1 MKEEGAKKLFTE
13 FPEISTSMWEE
24 KIRSDLKG
32 DDYDKKLIWNS
43 DEGISIKPFYR
54 QEDIEALDYI
64 EVIRNLKNQSDA
76 PNGWLICQ
84 QLTPGKKLQKTNK
97 RIKAALK
104 GGAQAIRIQL
114 GDARF
119 SEVPV
124 LEELFEGISLRETEL
139 HFGGC
144 PRADALYSS
153 LCSMAS
159 HKGSEISEL
168 RGCLGADPLGKMA
181 ETGIP
186 IASFENLGKLVKKV
200 KASSPEMKVIEVH
213 GSLIQNASSNLVEE
227 LAFSMAMASEYM
239 AVLTDQ
245 GIDPLTAQDALL
257 LYLGS
262 GPNYFMEIAK
272 LRAARILWVKIAEA
286 YGVETSMARIRIHS
300 VSSQWNMT
308 LYDPHVNMLRGT
320 TEAMSSILGGA
331 DLVNVLPYDY
341 PNGKGSAFS
350 DRIARNVQIIL
361 REEAYF
367 NQVADPASGSYYIE
381 SLTDSLAGKAWG
393 LFCEVESMGGFRK
406 AFATGWI
413 QDKVEASRKKKTD
426 RASSGRGRI
435 LGTNAYPNFHEL
447 NLHQLITSP
456 KIAEMDISG
465 STFRPLQAFRLSWPF
480 EKLRFETEGS
490 ERRPRVLLFKYGNPV
505 WMTAR
510 ATFAGNFFACAGYEI
525 VDRTP
530 FNSVKEGI
538 AYATSRHF
546 DIVVLC
552 SADHVYCGT
561 APAVQQA
568 LSGKSIVVIAGYPAD
583 NIDDL
588 RKAGLEHFIHRESNV
603 LQTLSSFNKM
613 LLKPKDTKD
622 FGPV

>member
-1 MKEEGAKKLFTE
+1 MKEEGTKRLFSE
-13 FPEISTSMWEE
+13 FPEITTSMWEE
-24 KIRSDLKG
+24 KITSDMKG
-32 DDYDKKLIWNS
+32 EDYKKKLVWNS
-43 DEGISIKPFYR
+43 DEGISVKPFYR
-54 QEDIEALDYI
+54 QEDIDLLDYLEGI
-64 EVIRNLKNQSDA
+64 GNLKDRSDT

-84 QLTPGKKLQKTNK
+84 QLTPGKKIQKTNR

-104 GGAQAIRIQL
+104 GGAQAIRLQL
-114 GDARF
+114 SEARF
-119 SEVPV
+119 SEVPF
-124 LEELFEGISLRETEL
+124 LEELFDGISLRETEL

-144 PRADALYSS
+144 PGTDALYSS
-153 LCSMAS
+153 LCTVAS
-159 HKGSEISEL
+159 GKGYESSDL
-168 RGCLGADPLGKMA
+168 KGCLGADPLGKMA

-186 IASFENLGKLVKKV
+186 IASFENLGKLVKEV
-200 KASSPEMKVIEVH
+200 KDSSPEMKVIEVH

-239 AVLTDQ
+239 DILTDR
-245 GIDPLTAQDALL
+245 GIDPLTAQEALL
-257 LYLGS
+257 FYLGS

-272 LRAARILWVKIAEA
+272 LRAARILWVKVAEA
-286 YGVETSMARIRIHS
+286 YGVETSSARIRIHS

-367 NQVADPASGSYYIE
+367 DQVADPASGSYYIE
-381 SLTDSLAGKAWG
+381 SLTDSLAEKAWD

-406 AFATGWI
+406 AFAAGWI
-413 QDKVEASRKKKTD
+413 QDKAEASRKKKTD

-447 NLHQLITSP
+447 NLHELIASP
-456 KIAEMDISG
+456 KIAAMDITG

-480 EKLRFETEGS
+480 ERLRLETERS
-490 ERRPRVLLFKYGNPV
+490 EKRPRVLLFKYGNPV

-525 VDRTP
+525 VDPSP
-530 FNSVKEGI
+530 FNTLNEGLSF
-538 AYATSRHF
+538 ACSGNF

-552 SADHVYCGT
+552 SSNDVYSRT
-561 APAVQQA
+561 APAIQKA
-568 LSGKSIVVIAGYPAD
+568 LSGISIVVIAGNPAD
-583 NIDDL
+583 SIDEL
-588 RKAGLEHFIHRESNV
+588 KKAGLEHFIHREINV
-603 LQTLSSFNKM
+603 LQTLTSFNKA
-613 LLKPKDTKD
+613 LL
-622 FGPV
+622 

>member
-1 MKEEGAKKLFTE
+1 MKEEGNKNLFTD

-24 KIRSDLKG
+24 KIRADLKG
-32 DDYDKKLIWNS
+32 ADYQKKLVWNS

-54 QEDIEALDYI
+54 QEDIEELEYLEGI
-64 EVIRNLKNQSDA
+64 GKLKNQTDT
-76 PNGWLICQ
+76 PNGWIICQ
-84 QLTPGKKLQKTNK
+84 QLSPEKKLKKTNE

-104 GGAQAIRIQL
+104 GGAQAVRIQL
-114 GDARF
+114 SEARLPDE
-119 SEVPV
+119 SM
-124 LEELFEGISLRETEL
+124 LEELLDGISLRETEL

-144 PRADALYSS
+144 LGADALYNT
-153 LCSMAS
+153 LCATAS
-159 HKGSEISEL
+159 HKGTHSAEL
-168 RGCLGADPLGKMA
+168 KGCLGADPLGKMA

-200 KASSPEMKVIEVH
+200 KESSPEMKVIEVH
-213 GSLIQNASSNLVEE
+213 GSLIQNASTNLVEG
-227 LAFSMAMASEYM
+227 LAFSLAMASEYM
-239 AVLTDQ
+239 SILTEQ
-245 GIDPLTAQDALL
+245 GIDPLTAQEAIL

-272 LRAARILWVKIAEA
+272 LRAARILWAKIAEA
-286 YGVETSMARIRIHS
+286 YGVETSSARIRIHS

-341 PNGKGSAFS
+341 PNGKGKVFS

-367 NQVADPASGSYYIE
+367 DQVADPASGSYYIE
-381 SLTDSLAGKAWG
+381 SLTDSLAEKSWD

-406 AFATGWI
+406 AFAAGWI
-413 QDKVEASRKKKTD
+413 QEKVEISRKKKTD
-426 RASSGRGRI
+426 RASSGKGRI

-447 NLHQLITSP
+447 HLNQLIASP
-456 KIAEMDISG
+456 KQEEKDNSG
-465 STFRPLQAFRLSWPF
+465 STLRPIQPFRLSWPF
-480 EKLRFETEGS
+480 EKLRLETERS
-490 ERRPRVLLFKYGNPV
+490 TKTPRVLLLKYGNPA

-525 VDRTP
+525 VDRSP
-530 FNSVKEGI
+530 FKNIEDGI
-538 AYATSRHF
+538 TFASSGDF

-552 SADHVYCGT
+552 SSDDVYAET
-561 APAVQQA
+561 APAVQKA
-568 LSGKSIVVIAGYPAD
+568 LSGLSIVVIAGLPAD
-583 NIDDL
+583 NIDEL
-588 RKAGLEHFIHRESNV
+588 KEAGLEHFIHRNCNV
-603 LQTLSSFNKM
+603 LQTLTSFNKA
-613 LLKPKDTKD
+613 LL
-622 FGPV
+622 

>member
-1 MKEEGAKKLFTE
+1 MKEEGNKRLFSE
-13 FPEISTSMWEE
+13 FPEITTSMWEE
-24 KIRSDLKG
+24 KITSDLKG
-32 DDYDKKLIWNS
+32 DDYLNKLVWNS
-43 DEGISIKPFYR
+43 DEGISVKPFYR
-54 QEDIEALDYI
+54 QEDTELLDYLEGI
-64 EVIRNLKNQSDA
+64 GNLKNQSDT

-84 QLTPGKKLQKTNK
+84 QLTPGKKLEKTNK

-114 GDARF
+114 GEARF

-124 LEELFEGISLRETEL
+124 LEELFDGISLNATEL

-153 LCSMAS
+153 LCTVAS
-159 HKGSEISEL
+159 HKGSASSGL

-181 ETGIP
+181 ETGVP
-186 IASFENLGKLVKKV
+186 VASFENLVKLVKKV

-239 AVLTDQ
+239 VILTDR
-245 GIDPLTAQDALL
+245 GIDPLTAQEALL

-286 YGVETSMARIRIHS
+286 YGVEASLARIRIHS

-367 NQVADPASGSYYIE
+367 GQVADPAAGSYYIE
-381 SLTDSLAGKAWG
+381 SLTDSLAEKAWS

-406 AFATGWI
+406 AFAAGWI
-413 QDKVEASRKKKTD
+413 QDKAEASRKKKTD

-447 NLHQLITSP
+447 NLHQLIASP
-456 KIAEMDISG
+456 RIADMDMTD
-465 STFRPLQAFRLSWPF
+465 STLRPLQAFRLSWPF
-480 EKLRFETEGS
+480 EKLRLETERS
-490 ERRPRVLLFKYGNPV
+490 KRRPRVLLFKYGNPV

-510 ATFAGNFFACAGYEI
+510 ATFAANFFACAGYEI
-525 VDRTP
+525 VDPSP
-530 FNSVKEGI
+530 FKTLNEGLNF
-538 AYATSRHF
+538 ACSGNF
-546 DIVVLC
+546 NIVVLC
-552 SADHVYCGT
+552 SSNDVYSRT
-561 APAVQQA
+561 APAIQKA
-568 LSGKSIVVIAGYPAD
+568 LSGISIVVIAGYPAEF
-583 NIDDL
+583 IDKL
-588 RKAGLEHFIHRESNV
+588 QKAGLEHFIHRDSNV
-603 LQTLSSFNKM
+603 LQTLTSFNKV
-613 LLKPKDTKD
+613 LL
-622 FGPV
+622 